1 MSYVEGARPTHPAPA
16 NKPSYIVHRQRFI
29 LAVAPCHVL
38 LGKVH
43 VDESTIR
50 LNDPILKA
58 SVDSQLTRLHRQ
70 HEARL
75 ADVGWTIEMALR
87 QQSATQ
93 NAPLSC
99 DQVVLGTQI

>member
-1 MSYVEGARPTHPAPA
+1 MEIKEWLSHVQGETSNDPPAKNP
-16 NKPSYIVHRQRFI
+16 PYIVHRQRFI

-43 VDESTIR
+43 VDEPAIR

-58 SVDSQLTRLHRQ
+58 SVDSQLARLHGQ

-75 ADVGWTIEMALR
+75 A
-87 QQSATQ
+87 
-93 NAPLSC
+93 
-99 DQVVLGTQI
+99 VVKGELET